1 MVTHVSNDSV
11 MTKSMDAIGRL
22 ELDGS
27 NKLYGL
33 TQCMR
38 DISSS
43 DCEFCLEFAI
53 TKLSH
58 DCDGKHG
65 GRFLGGSCNVR
76 YELYKFFNT

>member
-1 MVTHVSNDSV
+1 MLTHVSNDSV

-33 TQCMR
+33 TQCTR

-53 TKLSH
+53 TKHSH

-65 GRFLGGSCNVR
+65 GRFLGGGCNVR
-76 YELYKFFNT
+76 YELYKVFNT